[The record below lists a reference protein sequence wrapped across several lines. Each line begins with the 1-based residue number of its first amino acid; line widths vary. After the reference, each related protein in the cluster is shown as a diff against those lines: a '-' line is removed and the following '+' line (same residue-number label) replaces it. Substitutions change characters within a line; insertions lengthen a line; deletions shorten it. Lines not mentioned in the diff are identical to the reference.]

1 MADRRQ
7 TLMRAA
13 VSALFFMNGL
23 IVGGWAPQ
31 VPELAARHGLSEADM
46 GLVILALGLGS
57 ILIMPL
63 SGALIAR
70 VGSRPVLRVT
80 CLACSAALLPVIL
93 APHVVAL
100 VIIMFIFGGIIGSM
114 DIAMNANAVVVER
127 RLGRAIMSSCHGFW
141 SLGGLFGASLG
152 GLLIDRAGSFEQAA
166 AITLAGVLIALTS
179 LRFIAPD
186 LPLASDAKPRFRL
199 TLNPMPYILGLVAL
213 FSMVPEGAIL
223 DWGALYLRQD
233 LGADVAT
240 SGLAFGAVAATM
252 AVMRFAGDA
261 VRQRFGAVTTVRYST
276 VIAAAGLIMAA
287 GAQSPGWAIAGFA
300 LSGIGIANLVPVAL
314 SAAGNLPGLPPGVGI
329 SIATSMGYGGILL
342 GPAVIGF
349 VAEYNSF
356 TIAFYGLSGLFGI
369 VLLLSSITR
378 HADIGETAV
387 AATP

>member
-1 MADRRQ
+1 
-7 TLMRAA
+7 MRAA
-13 VSALFFMNGL
+13 ISAFFFMNGL

-31 VPELAARHGLSEADM
+31 VPELASRHGLSEADM

-93 APHVVAL
+93 APHVTAL
-100 VIIMFIFGGIIGSM
+100 VIIMFAFGGIIGSM

-152 GLLIDRAGSFEQAA
+152 GLLIDRAGSLEQAVAITIVALVVALA
-166 AITLAGVLIALTS
+166 AIG
-179 LRFIAPD
+179 RIAPD
-186 LPLASDAKPRFRL
+186 LPVASDVKPKFRL
-199 TLNPMPYILGLVAL
+199 TLNPMPYVLGLVAM

-252 AVMRFAGDA
+252 AVMRFVGDA
-261 VRQRFGAVTTVRYST
+261 VRQRFGAVNTVRYST

-287 GAQSPGWAIAGFA
+287 GAGSPAWAMAGFA

-329 SIATSMGYGGILL
+329 SIATSMGYAGILL

-356 TIAFYGLSGLFGI
+356 SMAFYGLSCLFG
-369 VLLLSSITR
+369 VVFVLSSITR
-378 HADIGETAV
+378 HADIGEETAP
-387 AATP
+387 AAP

>member
-1 MADRRQ
+1 
-7 TLMRAA
+7 MRTA
-13 VSALFFMNGL
+13 VSALFFMNGM

-31 VPELAARHGLSEADM
+31 VPELAGRHGLSESQM
-46 GLVILALGLGS
+46 GLIILALGLGS
-57 ILIMPL
+57 ILIMPI

-80 CLACSAALLPVIL
+80 CLACSAALLPVVL
-93 APHVVAL
+93 APHVAAL
-100 VIIMFIFGGIIGSM
+100 SVIMFVFGGIIGSM

-141 SLGGLFGASLG
+141 SLGGLCGAAIG
-152 GLLIDRAGSFEQAA
+152 GWLIDVAGSFEQAA
-166 AITLAGVLIALTS
+166 TVTVAGFVIAMVS
-179 LRFIAPD
+179 LRHIAAD
-186 LPLASDAKPRFRL
+186 LPVASDVKPRFRL
-199 TLNPMPYILGLVAL
+199 TLNPLPYVLGLLAL

-261 VRQRFGAVTTVRYST
+261 VRQWLGAVTTVRIST
-276 VIAAAGLIMAA
+276 VFAAAGLVIAAAAA
-287 GAQSPGWAIAGFA
+287 DPYWAIAGFA
-300 LSGIGIANLVPVAL
+300 ISGIGIANLVPVAL
-314 SAAGNLPGLPPGVGI
+314 SAAGNAPGLPPGVGI
-329 SIATSMGYGGILL
+329 SIATSMGYAGILM

-356 TIAFYGLSGLFGI
+356 ATAFFGLSVLFG
-369 VLLLSSITR
+369 VVFLLSSITR
-378 HADIGETAV
+378 YADIGEQVTAQ
-387 AATP
+387 TG

>member
-1 MADRRQ
+1 
-7 TLMRAA
+7 
-13 VSALFFMNGL
+13 MNGL

-31 VPELAARHGLSEADM
+31 VPELAGRHGLSEADM

-80 CLACSAALLPVIL
+80 CLACSAALLPVVL

-100 VIIMFIFGGIIGSM
+100 VVIMFLFGGIIGSM

-152 GLLIDRAGSFEQAA
+152 GWLIDRFGSFEQAT
-166 AITLAGVLIALTS
+166 AITIAGFLIALTS
-179 LRFIAPD
+179 IRFIAAD
-186 LPLASDAKPRFRL
+186 LPLASDVKPRFRL
-199 TLNPMPYILGLVAL
+199 TLNPLPYVLGLVAM

-252 AVMRFAGDA
+252 AIMRFAGDA
-261 VRQRFGAVTTVRYST
+261 VRQRFGAVTTVRCST
-276 VIAAAGLIMAA
+276 VMAAAGLIVAA
-287 GAQSPGWAIAGFA
+287 AAQSPGWAIAGFA

-314 SAAGNLPGLPPGVGI
+314 SAAGNLPGLAPGVGI
-329 SIATSMGYGGILL
+329 SIATSMAYGGILL

-369 VLLLSSITR
+369 VFLLSSLTR
-378 HADIGETAV
+378 HADIGETTV
-387 AATP
+387 AATSRV

>member
-1 MADRRQ
+1 
-7 TLMRAA
+7 MRAA
-13 VSALFFMNGL
+13 VSALFFMNGM

-31 VPELAARHGLSEADM
+31 VPELAARHGLSESDM
-46 GLVILALGLGS
+46 GLVILALGFGS

-70 VGSRPVLRVT
+70 IGSRPVLRVT
-80 CLACSAALLPVIL
+80 CLACSAALLPVVL
-93 APHVVAL
+93 APHVTAL
-100 VIIMFIFGGIIGSM
+100 AVIMFIFGGIIGSM

-141 SLGGLFGASLG
+141 SLGGLLGASIG
-152 GLLIDRAGSFEQAA
+152 GWLIDLAGSVEQAMVVTA
-166 AITLAGVLIALTS
+166 AGFLVALAS
-179 LRFIAPD
+179 LRHISPD
-186 LPLASDAKPRFRL
+186 LPIAADAKPKFRL
-199 TLNPMPYILGLVAL
+199 TLNPMPYVLGLVAL

-261 VRQRFGAVTTVRYST
+261 VRQRFGAVTTVRFST

-287 GAQSPGWAIAGFA
+287 GAESPFWAIAGFA

-314 SAAGNLPGLPPGVGI
+314 SAAGNVPGLPPGVGI
-329 SIATSMGYGGILL
+329 SIATSMGYAGILM

-356 TIAFYGLSGLFGI
+356 TVAFYGLSCLFGV

-378 HADIGETAV
+378 HADIGGEAV
-387 AATP
+387 LSTS